1 MPPISPEPIIRP
13 MWAVMTRTDAPSE
26 REYRGHAETVAA
38 WDDYA
43 NRILDLETH
52 GYTRGEEKSAL
63 YGRRY
68 PRELPELVLI
78 PATSRSLVEHG
89 VELG

>member
-1 MPPISPEPIIRP
+1 MSPMSPEPMITP
-13 MWAVMTRTDAPSE
+13 MWAVMTKGDVPSE

-52 GYTRGEEKSAL
+52 GYTRGEEKAAL
-63 YGRRY
+63 YGRRWSC
-68 PRELPELVLI
+68 ELHRGNERVSVTI
-78 PATSRSLVEHG
+78 ERPA
-89 VELG
+89 